1 MLTFKQFI
9 TEEKNLHMLHLEQLV
24 LQGGVI
30 GTRNAINY
38 LQAMRDMLAGKSSRG
53 YNTTVK
59 FDGAPALVCGI
70 VPPEEEKAGQ
80 FFVAKKSVFNKNPKY
95 YTTEQEVDADLS
107 GDLADKM
114 KIALRYLK
122 NLGIR
127 GIVQG
132 DFLFTK
138 SDLKTENID
147 GIRYVTFHPNTIVY
161 TVPVKSELGQKILSS
176 EIGVVWHTTYTGT
189 NFADLKASFGKD
201 IASNLNDLPKVWSID
216 ATYRDVSGTAT
227 FTEKETKIVTKYL
240 SEAGKLFRKI
250 NSSYLGRISSND
262 ELVMRMDTF
271 FNTRVRQGRSIENV
285 SVFVNDLVD
294 FVDAYYQKQIDS
306 KKTANAKQKYQDI
319 KDSMLSLL
327 SNRQQLHIVYEL
339 IDNLILAKN
348 MIVSKMNRAGSLKTM
363 LLTKDGF
370 EVTGQEG
377 FVAISRDGDAVK
389 LVNRL
394 EFSRANFSSDVIKGF
409 ER

>member
-1 MLTFKQFI
+1 MLSFKQFI
-9 TEEKNLHMLHLEQLV
+9 TEQKNLHMLHLEQLV

-59 FDGAPALVCGI
+59 FDGAPALVAGI

-95 YTTEQEVDADLS
+95 YTTEAEINQDLS
-107 GDLADKM
+107 GDLASKM
-114 KIALRYLK
+114 SIALRNLK
-122 NLGIR
+122 NLGIK

-138 SDLKTENID
+138 EDLKKETID
-147 GIRYVTFHPNTIVY
+147 GIEYVTFHPNTIVY
-161 TVPVKSELGQKILSS
+161 TVPIRSDLGRKILNSS
-176 EIGVVWHTTYTGT
+176 IGVVWHTTYQGN
-189 NFADLKASFGKD
+189 NFADLKASFGKN
-201 IASNLNDLPKVWSID
+201 IASKLNDLPNVWSID
-216 ATYRDVSGTAT
+216 ATYQDVSGTAT
-227 FTEKETKIVTKYL
+227 FTEKESEVVTKYL

-250 NSSYLGRISSND
+250 NVRYLTDISSNE

-271 FNTRVRQGRSIENV
+271 FNTRVRQNRSIENV
-285 SVFVNDLVD
+285 DSFVTDLIQ
-294 FVDAYYQKQIDS
+294 FVDDYYQKQADS
-306 KKTANAKQKYQDI
+306 KKTESSKKKYLDKKQEML
-319 KDSMLSLL
+319 SMLSNK
-327 SNRQQLHIVYEL
+327 SQLKTIYSL
-339 IDNLILAKN
+339 MDNLIMAKN
-348 MIVSKMNRAGSLKTM
+348 MIVSKMNKAGSLKTM

-377 FVAISRDGDAVK
+377 FVAISRDGNAVK